1 MKNMGKENFNK
12 KASLLSFTKGKR
24 ILVSLF
30 MIFTL
35 IISSTTISFSQTF
48 LIDDGKLTNEDYL
61 EYMIELIK
69 SEYKYDITE
78 DTLYSGIYKGLF
90 DTLDKHSVYFEPK
103 EYQSFNVNV
112 SGEFGGIGITI
123 ELNEEGYLTIVS
135 PIKNT
140 PGFRAGLSTG
150 DVVKEVDGVDIKDWS
165 LEKSLEV
172 MRGEPGT
179 EILLGIQK
187 ANDSKIT
194 DVKIIREIIKLV
206 ALEHEIIDDNIG
218 LISISSFS
226 DHISRDFADAVE
238 DLLDNNISGLV
249 IDLRNNPGGS
259 LREVL
264 NIADLLVDRGN
275 ELLYVDVKG
284 PNDEVFNSAIS
295 PLIRD
300 MPMVVLI
307 NESSASASEILSGV
321 LKDYDLATIIGSNS
335 YGKGTVQNIYD
346 LPNGAGLKITIAE
359 YLTPSRNKIDGVGIS
374 PDILIK
380 DEKSLVASHLQDI
393 SNFAPMKEDKL
404 YKNLGQSGLNIYGAQ
419 QRLDLLGYDIEI
431 NAVMDQKTIDALKS
445 FQSTHNLKADGVLG
459 SHTVK
464 TLNDIFIK
472 PENEKDKVM
481 EKAIEVLKGAM

>member
-1 MKNMGKENFNK
+1 MKNIESIEPRK
-12 KASLLSFTKGKR
+12 KTSRIDSSRLRK
-24 ILVSLF
+24 ILVSLIMSIILTLPTSISYTQDY
-30 MIFTL
+30 MIDTGEL
-35 IISSTTISFSQTF
+35 SR
-48 LIDDGKLTNEDYL
+48 DDYL
-61 EYMIELIK
+61 DYMIELIQ
-69 SEYKYDITE
+69 SDYKYDITE
-78 DTLYSGIYKGLF
+78 EALYNGIYKGLF
-90 DTLDKHSVYFEPK
+90 DALDKHSVYFEPK
-103 EYQSFNVNV
+103 EYQMFNVST

-150 DVVKEVDGVDIKDWS
+150 DVVKEVNGQDIKDWS
-165 LEKSLEV
+165 LERSLEV
-172 MRGEPGT
+172 MRGKPGT

-187 ANDSKIT
+187 AGDDKIT
-194 DVKIIREIIKLV
+194 DVRIIREIIKIV
-206 ALEHEIIDDNIG
+206 AVEHELIDDNIG

-226 DHISRDFADAVE
+226 DNVSRDFAQALR
-238 DLLDNNISGLV
+238 DLKGKNVKGLV

-284 PNDEVFNSAIS
+284 QNDEVFNSVIS
-295 PLIRD
+295 PLIKD

-321 LKDYDLATIIGSNS
+321 LKDYDLATIIGTNS

-374 PDILIK
+374 PDIIIK
-380 DEKSLVASHLQDI
+380 DEKSLVESHLQDI
-393 SNFAPMKEDKL
+393 SSFAPMKESL
-404 YKNLGQSGLNIYGAQ
+404 VYKYLGQSGLNIYGAQ
-419 QRLDLLGYDIEI
+419 QRLDLLGYDLEI
-431 NAVMDQKTIDALKS
+431 NAVLDQKTIDALKS
-445 FQSTHNLKADGVLG
+445 FQSTHGLKADGVLG

-464 TLNDIFIK
+464 TLDNIFIK

-481 EKAIEVLKGAM
+481 DKALEVLKSAM